1 MTDPL
6 NASLSLHKGAA
17 RSTPGEVA
25 VARFKELLTR
35 GAQVPPDLLNEFGWP
50 IPLIVSCEPSP
61 YCIPEELFSF
71 HPRESEVF
79 KIFFKGTSK
88 EVRIRQIFFHTPLS
102 DEEQQWLVEFREH
115 CAQAGWKIPLFMEP
129 MVLRIIW
136 LAYRKWGDNIITRSF
151 DLAKMMLEWRQG
163 FFPLSDTEEELSEML
178 KLGVMYWV
186 GRDQSLRPLLLIR
199 LARLHRHASPEIFKR
214 LTIFCF
220 EWGLRYMMVPGIVET
235 ITVLLDVRGVPLH
248 QFPVSALTD
257 MTSTLTKQ
265 YPFRLNRML
274 IINDSFFVQTVWNIA
289 KQFLTEVQQQ
299 KMLFLRSG
307 FEEELM
313 KEYTPWQLEKSYGGT
328 RPEAERHESYG
339 KGYLA
344 TDRITSMGL
353 LWEKDCR
360 VPTMWAPEAGQV
372 FKDLSLP
379 LPEGVLAR
387 GTSAVVVAADK
398 EALKPSEKE
407 ESFYEE
413 VAVPASELPAA
424 TSLPRAASTLAAE
437 ASVAEAVS
445 PRLRSQDE
453 IVQPKLD
460 EQAIEATACSEGRVA
475 SPRES
480 FRDAV
485 GGLGHDQEEQGKGA
499 TVPATAV
506 PEQTSE
512 ASSVAARE
520 RSLVWFCDAL
530 HIRNRGCIRQW
541 KARSAAP
548 RGGQRQP
555 RWEAASAVLA
565 AASSDPSLSAWYVD
579 ALHTFWLLGTEQRP
593 TTLGA

>member
-1 MTDPL
+1 MTDAL
-6 NASLSLHKGAA
+6 NSSLSLHKAA
-17 RSTPGEVA
+17 SSRTPGEVA
-25 VARFKELLTR
+25 VARFRELLTK

-61 YCIPEELFSF
+61 YCIPQELFSF
-71 HPRESEVF
+71 HPQESEVF
-79 KIFFKGTSK
+79 KIFFKGTS
-88 EVRIRQIFFHTPLS
+88 VSSNL
-102 DEEQQWLVEFREH
+102 LEH
-115 CAQAGWKIPLFMEP
+115 CAQAGWKIPFFMEP

-163 FFPLSDTEEELSEML
+163 FFPLSDKEEEISEMMR
-178 KLGVMYWV
+178 LGVMYWV
-186 GRDQSLRPLLLIR
+186 GRDQSLRPLLVIR
-199 LARLHRHASPEIFKR
+199 LARLHRHAAPEVFKR

-299 KMLFLRSG
+299 KMLFMRSG
-307 FEEELM
+307 FEEELL

-328 RPEAERHESYG
+328 RPEITTFYPFPIAPGPYTVGSAERHESYG
-339 KGYLA
+339 SGYLA
-344 TDRITSMGL
+344 TDRITSMGVF
-353 LWEKDCR
+353 WEKECR
-360 VPTMWAPEAGQV
+360 IPTMWAPEAVRV

-387 GTSAVVVAADK
+387 GTSAVVVAADS
-398 EALKPSEKE
+398 EASKPLEQE

-413 VAVPASELPAA
+413 VAVAAPDLPAA
-424 TSLPRAASTLAAE
+424 TSLPRVAPTPAAE
-437 ASVAEAVS
+437 TSVAGAVS
-445 PRLRSQDE
+445 PRLRSQEDLP
-453 IVQPKLD
+453 QPKLD
-460 EQAIEATACSEGRVA
+460 EQAIEATACSEGRAA

-480 FRDAV
+480 LQDAA
-485 GGLGHDQEEQGKGA
+485 GGVGHDQEEPRNEA
-499 TVPATAV
+499 AIPATTI
-506 PEQTSE
+506 PEQT
-512 ASSVAARE
+512 V
-520 RSLVWFCDAL
+520 
-530 HIRNRGCIRQW
+530 RN
-541 KARSAAP
+541 
-548 RGGQRQP
+548 
-555 RWEAASAVLA
+555 E
-565 AASSDPSLSAWYVD
+565 
-579 ALHTFWLLGTEQRP
+579 
-593 TTLGA
+593 

>member
-1 MTDPL
+1 MTDHPL

-17 RSTPGEVA
+17 CSTPGEVA

-35 GAQVPPDLLNEFGWP
+35 GNQVPPDLLKEFGWP

-61 YCIPEELFSF
+61 YCIPQELFSF
-71 HPRESEVF
+71 HPEEGQVF

-88 EVRIRQIFFHTPLS
+88 EVRIRQVFFHTPLS

-115 CAQAGWKIPLFMEP
+115 CAQNNWKIPLFMEP

-136 LAYRKWGDNIITRSF
+136 LAYRKWGDNIIQRSF

-163 FFPLSDTEEELSEML
+163 FFPLSDKEEELTEML

-186 GRDQSLRPLLLIR
+186 GRDQALRPLLVIR
-199 LARLHRHASPEIFKR
+199 LARLHRHAAPEIFKR

-307 FEEELM
+307 FEEELL

-328 RPEAERHESYG
+328 RPEAERQESYG

-353 LWEKDCR
+353 LWEKECR

-379 LPEGVLAR
+379 LPEGVALAR
-387 GTSAVVVAADK
+387 GSSAVVVAADK
-398 EALKPSEKE
+398 EAGSKPLEEE

-413 VAVPASELPAA
+413 VAVAAADLPAKTA
-424 TSLPRAASTLAAE
+424 SLPRAAPTPAAE
-437 ASVAEAVS
+437 ASVVEAVS
-445 PRLRSQDE
+445 PRLRSHE
-453 IVQPKLD
+453 ELPQPKVD

-475 SPRES
+475 SPRE
-480 FRDAV
+480 DV
-485 GGLGHDQEEQGKGA
+485 GALSHEQEEQGKEA

-506 PEQTSE
+506 PEQTEPGLHAAVESKV
-512 ASSVAARE
+512 SSAKGRPKAAK
-520 RSLVWFCDAL
+520 V
-530 HIRNRGCIRQW
+530 
-541 KARSAAP
+541 
-548 RGGQRQP
+548 GGSKCCSRCSIQ
-555 RWEAASAVLA
+555 
-565 AASSDPSLSAWYVD
+565 
-579 ALHTFWLLGTEQRP
+579 
-593 TTLGA
+593 

>member
-1 MTDPL
+1 MTDAL
-6 NASLSLHKGAA
+6 GASLSLHKEGAHG
-17 RSTPGEVA
+17 TPGEVA
-25 VARFKELLTR
+25 AARFKELLTR

-50 IPLIVSCEPSP
+50 IPLVVSCEPSP

-71 HPRESEVF
+71 HPQESEVF

-88 EVRIRQIFFHTPLS
+88 EVRIRQIFFHTPLAE
-102 DEEQQWLVEFREH
+102 EEQQWLVEFREH
-115 CAQAGWKIPLFMEP
+115 CAQAGWRIPLFMEP

-136 LAYRKWGDNIITRSF
+136 LAYRKWGDNIISRSF
-151 DLAKMMLEWRQG
+151 ELAKMMLEWRQG
-163 FFPLSDTEEELSEML
+163 FFPLSDTEEEILEMM

-186 GRDQSLRPLLLIR
+186 GRDQSLRPLLVIR
-199 LARLHRHASPEIFKR
+199 LARLHRHAAPEVFKR

-313 KEYTPWQLEKSYGGT
+313 KEYTPWQLEKCYGGT
-328 RPEAERHESYG
+328 RPEITTFYPFPIAPGPYTVGSAERQESYG

-344 TDRITSMGL
+344 TNRITSLGL

-360 VPTMWAPEAGQV
+360 VPTMWAPEADQV
-372 FKDLSLP
+372 FIDLSLP

-387 GTSAVVVAADK
+387 GTSAAVVGEDK
-398 EALKPSEKE
+398 EAPKPSEKE
-407 ESFYEE
+407 EPFYEE
-413 VAVPASELPAA
+413 VAVAAPDLPAA
-424 TSLPRAASTLAAE
+424 TSLPRAAPTPAAE

-445 PRLRSQDE
+445 PRLCSQE
-453 IVQPKLD
+453 QISQPALD
-460 EQAIEATACSEGRVA
+460 EQAIEATACSEGGGA
-475 SPRES
+475 LPTDPL
-480 FRDAV
+480 RDAAGAV
-485 GGLGHDQEEQGKGA
+485 GQDQEEQVKGATQGKGA
-499 TVPATAV
+499 TVPAAAV
-506 PEQTSE
+506 PGQT
-512 ASSVAARE
+512 VR
-520 RSLVWFCDAL
+520 
-530 HIRNRGCIRQW
+530 
-541 KARSAAP
+541 
-548 RGGQRQP
+548 
-555 RWEAASAVLA
+555 
-565 AASSDPSLSAWYVD
+565 
-579 ALHTFWLLGTEQRP
+579 TE
-593 TTLGA
+593 